1 MSEQPQGE
9 GWWQSADGKWY
20 PPQPPAPRTNAMAVA
35 SLVCGLASLTLLP
48 LFVLQVLAVIFGHKA
63 MRQIKQDPKSERGRG
78 MALAGLVVGYVAVV
92 AAVLFWVMFAIEGG
106 DASAAGWPW

>member
-1 MSEQPQGE
+1 
-9 GWWQSADGKWY
+9 
-20 PPQPPAPRTNAMAVA
+20 MAVA

-78 MALAGLVVGYVAVV
+78 MALAGLVVGYVAIV